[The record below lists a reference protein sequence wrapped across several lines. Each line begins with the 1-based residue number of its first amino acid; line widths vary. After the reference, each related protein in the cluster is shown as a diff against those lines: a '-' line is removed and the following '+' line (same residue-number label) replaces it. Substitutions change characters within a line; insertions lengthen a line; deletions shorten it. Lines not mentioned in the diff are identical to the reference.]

1 MKITNENEYIQ
12 SLERYKAIA
21 EKVWN
26 LRIELRSIY
35 DNIAEYQG
43 TETYRKDRGG
53 NASCEMRSREFEEL
67 KSKKE

>member
-35 DNIAEYQG
+35 DNIAEYQR
-43 TETYRKDRGG
+43 TETYRKDRGR

-67 KSKKE
+67 KGK